1 MTHLQPYS
9 GEQEAAVSLI
19 QAFWR
24 CHSFVEQT
32 REDALQ
38 DLQAWTAGKHSF
50 FFILHDEERVGFLH
64 LGSRGGPAD
73 WLETLF
79 VLPTWQNR
87 GIGSAAVHLA
97 EEIVQSYSDF
107 LHIEAVA
114 RNEGAIRLY
123 HRLGYDC
130 LNSIIIRKDFR
141 DTGFKYVL
149 TETLYGLPFEI
160 RKKD

>member
-1 MTHLQPYS
+1 M
-9 GEQEAAVSLI
+9 EEAKKQGKI
-19 QAFWR
+19 R
-24 CHSFVEQT
+24 HIGI
-32 REDALQ
+32 
-38 DLQAWTAGKHSF
+38 TAHKLY
-50 FFILHDEERVGFLH
+50 I
-64 LGSRGGPAD
+64 
-73 WLETLF
+73 
-79 VLPTWQNR
+79 
-87 GIGSAAVHLA
+87 A

-123 HRLGYDC
+123 RRLGYDC

-141 DTGFKYVL
+141 DNGFKCAR

>member
-1 MTHLQPYS
+1 MTHLQLYS

-32 REDALQ
+32 KEDALQ
-38 DLQAWTAGKHSF
+38 DLQAWTTGKHSF

-79 VLPTWQNR
+79 VLPSWQNR
-87 GIGSAAVHLA
+87 GIGTAAVHLA

-123 HRLGYDC
+123 RKLGYDC
-130 LNSIIIRKDFR
+130 LNSIIIRKDFH
-141 DTGFKYVL
+141 DNGFKCVR
-149 TETLYGLPFEI
+149 TETLYDMPFEI